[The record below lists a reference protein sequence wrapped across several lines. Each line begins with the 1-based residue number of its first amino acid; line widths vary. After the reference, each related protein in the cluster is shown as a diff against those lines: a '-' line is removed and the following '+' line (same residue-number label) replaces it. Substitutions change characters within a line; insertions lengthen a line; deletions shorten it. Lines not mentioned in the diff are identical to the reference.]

1 MRKNTELIITNFVL
15 LRVLH
20 KLEISIEIPK
30 AMNGQWVI
38 FWYLDM

>member
-1 MRKNTELIITNFVL
+1 MRKNTDLIITNFVL

-20 KLEISIEIPK
+20 KLGISIEIPI